1 MIAWH
6 FKNSD
11 ICKYL
16 QNKTRPNMI
25 KIAIVEDNEDVRK
38 LTASLLNQFSDIEC
52 VGSFDSAEA
61 FSAAAP
67 NLQADVV
74 LMDIGLPK
82 QNGIECVRENAVK
95 YPHLEFIMF
104 TDHSDSAQVFSA
116 LLAGANGYVLKGGL
130 IEQLAEGIRDIKA
143 GGSPMSRQFAR
154 LSLTYLREAKKD
166 YPELELLSK
175 QEHEVLEGLYK
186 GWSYK
191 EIATH
196 RFVSEH
202 TVRTQ
207 VRSIYYK
214 LQVHTRAELIHKFPQ

>member
-1 MIAWH
+1 
-6 FKNSD
+6 
-11 ICKYL
+11 
-16 QNKTRPNMI
+16 MI
-25 KIAIVEDNEDVRK
+25 KIVIVEDNSDLRK

-52 VGSFDSAEA
+52 IGTFDSAEG
-61 FSAAAP
+61 FTAALP

-82 QNGIECVRENAVK
+82 QNGIECVRENALH
-95 YPHLEFIMF
+95 YPNLEFIMF
-104 TDHSDSAQVFSA
+104 TDHADSVQVFKA

-130 IEQLAEGIRDIKA
+130 IEQLAEGIREIKS

-154 LSLTYLREAKKD
+154 LSLTYLREAQKE

-175 QEHEVLEGLYK
+175 QELEVLEGLYK

-207 VRSIYYK
+207 VRSVYQK
-214 LQVHTRAELIHKFPQ
+214 LQVHTRAELMNKFPK